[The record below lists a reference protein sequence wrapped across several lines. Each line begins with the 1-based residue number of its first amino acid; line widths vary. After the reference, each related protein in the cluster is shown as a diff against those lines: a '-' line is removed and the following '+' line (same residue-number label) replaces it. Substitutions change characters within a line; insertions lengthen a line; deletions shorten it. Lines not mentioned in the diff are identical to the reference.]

1 MISKILYPGWGMQR
15 LPPSKARGKLHSYR
29 YFLLYFFS
37 VSLHA
42 NKTSISCL
50 FELSRKLELGG
61 EIPRSQQPQDF
72 GDFISGTREG
82 EVDDKKKLGLD
93 AFWGPLLFF
102 TRRTPRIPP
111 QKRSG
116 VKGKAPPLRHQRQY
130 SSMASEIKLELKGNS
145 FFHPS

>member
-37 VSLHA
+37 VSLHT
-42 NKTSISCL
+42 NKISISCL

-61 EIPRSQQPQDF
+61 EIPRSQQLQDF

-93 AFWGPLLFF
+93 VFWARFF
-102 TRRTPRIPP
+102 FYTQNPAHPP
-111 QKRSG
+111 PEKVWRQRESPPTSPPKAIFLNGKRN
-116 VKGKAPPLRHQRQY
+116 KA
-130 SSMASEIKLELKGNS
+130 
-145 FFHPS
+145 